1 MYIKIA
7 IVHPKIKGTNSDL
20 KLLISER
27 IIDPQP
33 KKTKLNVPVN
43 SDIKDCF
50 EVVNLILFSNKIL
63 FHILK

>member
-1 MYIKIA
+1 MYTKIE
-7 IVHPKIKGTNSDL
+7 IVHPKIKGIYSDL
-20 KLLISER
+20 KLLISAR

-50 EVVNLILFSNKIL
+50 EVVNLIFVPNKDSI
-63 FHILK
+63 